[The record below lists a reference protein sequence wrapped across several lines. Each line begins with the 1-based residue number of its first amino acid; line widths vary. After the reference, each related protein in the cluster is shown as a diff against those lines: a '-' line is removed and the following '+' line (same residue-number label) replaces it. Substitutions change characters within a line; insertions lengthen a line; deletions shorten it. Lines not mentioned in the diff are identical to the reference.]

1 VSLSRL
7 EQETIILFNEAEDT
21 ASVDTCNGAL
31 IRKLDKQI
39 ALQENG
45 TVVPVR
51 EDEYGKVY
59 LIPKSWVKVHPPRSL
74 SPEQR
79 AELSA
84 RGKAN
89 RQAQL
94 NRAEITTGT
103 EAAPYAAAG
112 EHVA

>member
-1 VSLSRL
+1 MNLTMQER
-7 EQETIILFNEAEDT
+7 ETIILFNEADDT
-21 ASVDTCNGAL
+21 ASVDTCNPAL

-45 TVVPVR
+45 PIALLH
-51 EDEYGKVY
+51 EDEFGKRY
-59 LIPKSWVKVHPPRSL
+59 LIPKSWVKVQFPRTL

-94 NRAEITTGT
+94 DRAHTTAN
-103 EAAPYAAAG
+103 EPAPDATTDQSQA
-112 EHVA
+112 